1 MNSCCDFNNK
11 KSNALHTKHTQNN
24 ALTLAYLPFYLL
36 VEQFIIKK
44 FIAKPCEFSEEAAIP
59 VSSEP
64 RVSVWEYKEV
74 SLWCNATGVPEPK
87 VTWYVLETTNQQT
100 EALRGTCIRISLD
113 VQLNPSSCQDRKN

>member
-1 MNSCCDFNNK
+1 MNSCIH
-11 KSNALHTKHTQNN
+11 ALHTKHTQNN
-24 ALTLAYLPFYLL
+24 ALTLAYLPFYLF
-36 VEQFIIKK
+36 EKQFIIKK

-64 RVSVWEYKEV
+64 RVSVWEYHEV
-74 SLWCNATGVPEPK
+74 RLWCNATGVPEPK

-113 VQLNPSSCQDRKN
+113 VQLNPSRCQDRKN